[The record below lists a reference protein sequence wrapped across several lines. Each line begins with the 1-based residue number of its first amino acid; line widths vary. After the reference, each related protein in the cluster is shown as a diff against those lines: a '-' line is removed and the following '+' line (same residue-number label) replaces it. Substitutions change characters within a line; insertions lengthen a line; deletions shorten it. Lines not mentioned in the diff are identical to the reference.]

1 MTRPAKAISVTED
14 GTPDGFEPKEG
25 WSPEVI
31 PGGYTRLVV
40 SVSSQ
45 RLEAVHQAL
54 IQALSSPRRVLY
66 VQLVDRL
73 RGVQLD
79 PPRQHVGLEIAPE
92 TLTDALQANRMLCYH
107 DGRHQLWVQGTG
119 EDKIVMEETGVLY
132 VYPDDPSFR
141 DVLEALAVPMV
152 EVETLA
158 DRDYVRVD
166 YLAEADV
173 EEARLQRALGLIR
186 YGD

>member
-1 MTRPAKAISVTED
+1 MSVTED
-14 GTPDGFEPKEG
+14 GEPDGFLPEAG
-25 WSPEVI
+25 WQPEVI

-40 SVSSQ
+40 SVPSE
-45 RLEAVHQAL
+45 RLASVHRAL
-54 IQALSSPRRVLY
+54 VDSLSSPHRVLY

-73 RGVQLD
+73 RGAQLD
-79 PPRQHVGLEIAPE
+79 PPRQFVGLELAPE
-92 TLTDALQANRMLCYH
+92 TLAAALSDHAELCYH

-141 DVLEALAVPMV
+141 DVLSGLEIPEVQV
-152 EVETLA
+152 ESMA
-158 DRDYVRVD
+158 DRDFVRVS
-166 YLAEADV
+166 YLSEAD
-173 EEARLQRALGLIR
+173 EQEGSFQRALGLVR